1 MSGNRRF
8 QMHVMKNPKNV
19 ATAVQSEDT
28 SFYSPLIIGNGDI
41 DYSCGK
47 CGKVLCTNMSE
58 SQLKDIILVCS
69 KCGSFNE
76 AQGFIAT
83 HIPIFDTFV

>member
-28 SFYSPLIIGNGDI
+28 SLYSPLIIGNGDI
-41 DYSCGK
+41 DYNCGK

-58 SQLKDIILVCS
+58 SQLKGIILVCS

-76 AQGFIAT
+76 AQGSVAKNSKKY
-83 HIPIFDTFV
+83 VNL